1 MKEYGVPDIDV
12 FQTVDLWEKKD
23 IGQVTTTL
31 YALGRTVSCSLF
43 YIYFSILIQIPVAYR
58 HLNKMEKE
66 AKLTSRVTNALFNLK
81 LTIPVP

>member
-31 YALGRTVSCSLF
+31 YALGRTVSCF
-43 YIYFSILIQIPVAYR
+43 TIFKY
-58 HLNKMEKE
+58 LNSNSVD
-66 AKLTSRVTNALFNLK
+66 L
-81 LTIPVP
+81 